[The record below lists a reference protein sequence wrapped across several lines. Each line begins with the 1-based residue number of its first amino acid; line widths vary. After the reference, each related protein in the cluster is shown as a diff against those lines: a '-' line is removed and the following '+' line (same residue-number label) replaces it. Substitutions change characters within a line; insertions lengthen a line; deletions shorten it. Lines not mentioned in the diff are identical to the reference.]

1 MQWLKKG
8 SSFCHVLYGQ
18 IRLLI
23 CNHGIFSC
31 ARENFTTTK
40 FALHLFVMAYMVL
53 DVRWRVWWWSIFWQ
67 CFYLFLLLFFEMAL
81 RSCSH
86 ILLKKLKSMSHTTV
100 FQIEEII
107 CPTSSSMGKSK
118 GRRSIFSKTLA
129 CKHSSMN
136 FEIIAYTYMYYL
148 RIWGDWQRRRYYC
161 PCNWEVYR

>member
-8 SSFCHVLYGQ
+8 SSICHVLYGQ

-23 CNHGIFSC
+23 CDVEYLVVPEKTLRQPNLLSTSLWWLTWCWTYVEGSDDEASFDNAFIFLSYCSLRWLC
-31 ARENFTTTK
+31 AV
-40 FALHLFVMAYMVL
+40 AV
-53 DVRWRVWWWSIFWQ
+53 I
-67 CFYLFLLLFFEMAL
+67 
-81 RSCSH
+81 